1 MAKKQDLTD
10 LVLLSDKLKTNL
22 KDSSDYA
29 KKLSENLTAASK
41 AGGNISNPGGGQ
53 GSTTAAPKKEDTTL
67 KDGGG
72 SAFAG
77 LGGTALRGMGNFAL
91 SLPGIMAQ
99 ALPSPAEAAAYQLS
113 TARQGFFSRMGFGN
127 MGALQKSISSGGT
140 AISKT
145 DAVGAISALQS
156 QGIYN
161 VGTYGKGVAGLSN
174 YAPGLGL
181 EGTATASASM
191 NQAKSVNFM
200 NQIGVQVRGA
210 DGLARNPNDVANE
223 LVDKIWQSTP
233 PLQAGGNEAYM
244 YLQGS
249 LQPGNQLY
257 LILNTYVPDANLRQ
271 IVITKLFAKAK
282 GLPKNPSKQQLKN
295 AGITTDVV
303 NKTSG
308 YNTAQLGLT
317 QNTQSDINQGTATAL
332 THLTK
337 ATDEFSKVVGQMH
350 GLLKAYGYT
359 STMLGGMNGAVGSLV
374 GSFLGSV
381 MGPVI
386 GHMSSGIMKAV
397 APQIAKLG
405 GTLATTIGGAVAG
418 IATAAFA
425 GISGYKGGKDH
436 HWSWGNFATSI
447 IGGAVSG
454 GMIAGPWGALAGAV
468 AGGTVYGGSYV
479 AGSMNSKNPTDNKSQ
494 NGSGAGRGTAAEQI
508 SLQGATPQAGYALMT
523 AASQIGVPYSWGGGG
538 TNGPSVGINQG
549 SDTVGF
555 DCSGFVQ
562 YVFAKQGIP
571 LGGTTYVQIKQGRG
585 IPPLQA
591 QPGDLLFFGTQGTP
605 NHVGIYMGNGKMIE
619 SPHTGATVRI
629 RGVNLGDVMAC
640 RRVLQDG
647 KGSAINFGGFAGG
660 GGGGATSTGISGAP
674 GTILSSNAIGTTVG
688 SGVTANPIAGD
699 RGMSSGTGMSMSSS
713 NGNIIIN
720 VSVPP
725 TTSPNSAA
733 DTAKIVSGA
742 VTKAMSAKSEANR

>member
-1 MAKKQDLTD
+1 
-10 LVLLSDKLKTNL
+10 
-22 KDSSDYA
+22 
-29 KKLSENLTAASK
+29 
-41 AGGNISNPGGGQ
+41 
-53 GSTTAAPKKEDTTL
+53 
-67 KDGGG
+67 
-72 SAFAG
+72 
-77 LGGTALRGMGNFAL
+77 
-91 SLPGIMAQ
+91 
-99 ALPSPAEAAAYQLS
+99 
-113 TARQGFFSRMGFGN
+113 
-127 MGALQKSISSGGT
+127 
-140 AISKT
+140 
-145 DAVGAISALQS
+145 VGAISALQS

-181 EGTATASASM
+181 EGTANAAASL
-191 NQAKSVNFM
+191 NQGKSVNFM
-200 NQIGVQVRGA
+200 NQIGIQVRGA
-210 DGLARNPNDVANE
+210 DGLARNPSDVAND
-223 LVDKIWQSTP
+223 LVDRIWQTTP

-257 LILNTYVPDANLRQ
+257 LILNTYVTDPNLRQ

-317 QNTQSDINQGTATAL
+317 QNTQADINQGTATAL
-332 THLTK
+332 QHLTT
-337 ATDEFSKVVGQMH
+337 ATDAFSKVVGQMH

-381 MGPVI
+381 VGPVI
-386 GHMSSGIMKAV
+386 GHMATGIMSKMTPAITGAV
-397 APQIAKLG
+397 TKV
-405 GTLATTIGGAVAG
+405 IGGLGAV
-418 IATAAFA
+418 ATAAFA

-436 HWSWGNFATSI
+436 HWSWGNFLTSI
-447 IGGAVSG
+447 AGGAASG

-468 AGGTVYGGSYV
+468 GGAAVYGGGYV
-479 AGSMNSKNPTDNKSQ
+479 AGSMNSKDQKGGGAGRSSSAGVMNFGDQ
-494 NGSGAGRGTAAEQI
+494 HGAGAGRGAAAQQI
-508 SLQGATPQAGYALMT
+508 SLQGASPQAGYALMT

-549 SDTVGF
+549 SNTVGF

-571 LGGTTYVQIKQGRG
+571 LGGTTFVQIKQGRA
-585 IPPLQA
+585 INPLQA

-619 SPHTGATVRI
+619 SPHTGASVRI
-629 RGVNLGDVMAC
+629 RGVNLNTVMAC

-647 KGSAINFGGFAGG
+647 QGSAINFGGYAGG
-660 GGGGATSTGISGAP
+660 GNSSSAGGATSTGISGAP
-674 GTILSSNAIGTTVG
+674 GTILSSNAVGTTVG
-688 SGVTANPIAGD
+688 SGVTANAIGGD
-699 RGMSSGTGMSMSSS
+699 RGGSSGTGMSMSSS

-720 VSVPP
+720 VSVPA

-742 VTKAMSAKSEANR
+742 VTKAMSAKSEANK

>member
-127 MGALQKSISSGGT
+127 MGALQKSISNGGT

-303 NKTSG
+303 NKTSN

-317 QNTQSDINQGTATAL
+317 QNTQADINAGTATAL
-332 THLTK
+332 QHLTT
-337 ATDEFSKVVGQMH
+337 ATNKFSEVVGQMH

-386 GHMSSGIMKAV
+386 GHMATGIMAKV
-397 APQIAKLG
+397 APALEKAGIG
-405 GTLATTIGGAVAG
+405 LARVIGGSLAG
-418 IATAAFA
+418 VATAAFA
-425 GISGYKGGKDH
+425 GISGYKGGQNKH
-436 HWSWGNFATSI
+436 FSPLNMLTSVA
-447 IGGAVSG
+447 GGALSG
-454 GMIAGPWGALAGAV
+454 FMIAGPAGIIPGAFVGGA
-468 AGGTVYGGSYV
+468 VYGGAYV
-479 AGSMNSKNPTDNKSQ
+479 AGSMNSKDQK
-494 NGSGAGRGTAAEQI
+494 GSGAGRSAAAQQI
-508 SLQGATPQAGYALMT
+508 SLQGASPQAGYALMT

-571 LGGTTYVQIKQGRG
+571 LGGTTFVQIKQGRG

-688 SGVTANPIAGD
+688 SGVTANAIAGD
-699 RGMSSGTGMSMSSS
+699 RGGSSGTGMSMSSS

-742 VTKAMSAKSEANR
+742 VTKAISAKSEANK

>member
-29 KKLSENLTAASK
+29 KKLSENLTSAAK
-41 AGGNISNPGGGQ
+41 AGGGIANPGGGQ
-53 GSTTAAPKKEDTTL
+53 GGTTATPKITPTGDN
-67 KDGGG
+67 GGP
-72 SAFAG
+72 FAG
-77 LGGTALRGMGNFAL
+77 LGGTLLRGMGNFGL

-113 TARQGFFSRMGFGN
+113 TARQGFFSGMSFGN
-127 MGALQKSISSGGT
+127 MGALQKSVSAGGT

-161 VGTYGKGVAGLSN
+161 VGTYGRGVAGLSN
-174 YAPGLGL
+174 FAPGLGL
-181 EGTATASASM
+181 EGTANAAASL
-191 NQAKSVNFM
+191 NQGRSVNFM
-200 NQIGVQVRGA
+200 NQIGIQVRGA
-210 DGLARNPNDVANE
+210 DGLARNPNEVAND
-223 LVDKIWQSTP
+223 LVDRIWQSTP

-257 LILNTYVPDANLRQ
+257 LILNTYVTDANLRQ

-282 GLPKNPSKQQLKN
+282 GLPRNPTKQQLKN

-317 QNTQSDINQGTATAL
+317 QNTQADINQGTATAL
-332 THLTK
+332 SHLTT
-337 ATDEFSKVVGQMH
+337 ATEKFSQVVGQMH

-386 GHMSSGIMKAV
+386 GHMATGIMKQVTPA
-397 APQIAKLG
+397 IAKM
-405 GTLATTIGGAVAG
+405 GTGLAAGISG

-425 GISGYKGGKDH
+425 GISGYKGGKDN
-436 HWSWGNFATSI
+436 HWSWGNFLTSVL
-447 IGGAVSG
+447 GGAATGAMVG
-454 GMIAGPWGALAGAV
+454 GIPGAIVGAV
-468 AGGTVYGGSYV
+468 GGGAVYGGSYAV
-479 AGSMNSKNPTDNKSQ
+479 GTMNDGNQK
-494 NGSGAGRGTAAEQI
+494 GSGGGRGAAAQQV

-549 SDTVGF
+549 SKTVGF

-562 YVFAKQGIP
+562 YVFAKQGIA
-571 LGGTTYVQIKQGRG
+571 LGGTTHTQIKQGRA
-585 IPPLQA
+585 INPLQA

-619 SPHTGATVRI
+619 SPHTGASVRI
-629 RGVNLGDVMAC
+629 RNVNLNTVMAC

-647 KGSAINFGGFAGG
+647 QGSAINFGTYVAGGNSSVAGG
-660 GGGGATSTGISGAP
+660 GPTSTGISGAP
-674 GTILSSNAIGTTVG
+674 GTILSSSAVGTTVG
-688 SGVTANPIAGD
+688 SGVTASQIGGSGAGA
-699 RGMSSGTGMSMSSS
+699 GMATSNS
-713 NGNIIIN
+713 NGNVIIN
-720 VSVPP
+720 VTVPSS
-725 TTSPNSAA
+725 TSPNAAA

-742 VTKAMSAKSEANR
+742 VTKAMESKSEAKK

>member
-91 SLPGIMAQ
+91 SLPGVLAQ

-303 NKTSG
+303 NKTSN

-317 QNTQSDINQGTATAL
+317 QNTQADINAGTATAL
-332 THLTK
+332 QHLTT
-337 ATDEFSKVVGQMH
+337 ATNKFSEVVGQMH

-381 MGPVI
+381 MGPVV
-386 GHMSSGIMKAV
+386 GHLATGIMSKVSPA
-397 APQIAKLG
+397 
-405 GTLATTIGGAVAG
+405 LATTLTKVIGGFGAV
-418 IATAAFA
+418 ATAAFA
-425 GISGYKGGKDH
+425 GISGYKGGKDK
-436 HWSWGNFATSI
+436 HWSWGNFASSI
-447 IGGAVSG
+447 VGGAVSG
-454 GMIAGPWGALAGAV
+454 AMIAGPWGALAGAV
-468 AGGTVYGGSYV
+468 GGGVVYTGGYAAGGGF
-479 AGSMNSKNPTDNKSQ
+479 SKNPTDNKSQ
-494 NGSGAGRGTAAEQI
+494 NGSGAGRSAAAQQI
-508 SLQGATPQAGYALMT
+508 SLQGASPQAGYALMT

-571 LGGTTYVQIKQGRG
+571 LGGTTFVQIKQGRG

-674 GTILSSNAIGTTVG
+674 GTILSSNAVGTTVG
-688 SGVTANPIAGD
+688 SGVTANAIGGD
-699 RGMSSGTGMSMSSS
+699 RGGSTGTGMSMSSS

-742 VTKAMSAKSEANR
+742 VTKAMGAKSEANK